1 MNSLLGKHV
10 YHYLNTA
17 TTLYRSAVASEAE
30 VTMDSFLMAE
40 SAVLNNEFK
49 EEMKKK
55 DNNNTDITQRRLSGV
70 LDNRL
75 HSK

>member
-1 MNSLLGKHV
+1 MFKN
-10 YHYLNTA
+10 YDMINTA

-30 VTMDSFLMAE
+30 VTMDSYLMAE
-40 SAVLNNEFK
+40 SAVLNNEFE

-75 HSK
+75 HGK